1 MAKVDN
7 TDPAVFMHPA
17 AYSQMKTDTKTKNR
31 GIRRKDGVSF
41 FRIFDDARAKAADEL
56 DSVSGMPAS
65 EETANLLMDEVRSAG
80 NILKNRPFPDEIMRY
95 KQAVRNFMNYVVKN
109 SYALEH
115 EDGIPKFLKPGFSGR
130 RGTPDALSQKK
141 YTKIQVIDRK
151 LEDLAAMLL
160 ASQVSQLEMISRLE
174 EISGLLVDL
183 LQ

>member
-7 TDPAVFMHPA
+7 TDPALFMNPA
-17 AYSQMKTDTKTKNR
+17 AFSQVKADTRTKGR
-31 GIRRKDGVSF
+31 EVRRKDGVGF
-41 FRIFDDARAKAADEL
+41 FRIFDDVRTKAADEL
-56 DSVSGMPAS
+56 DPVSGMPAS
-65 EETANLLMDEVRSAG
+65 EEAANFLMDEVRSAG
-80 NILKNRPFPDEIMRY
+80 NILKNRPFPEEIMRY
-95 KQAVRNFMNYVVKN
+95 KQAVKNFMNYVVKN